1 MQNVI
6 IIFTFKCKYKALEG
20 RNPQNQAKSK
30 LPSVSQ
36 TVPTVN
42 NITSYHNIT
51 RSKVELYLESVLG
64 QTELSAYQLAVSVWI
79 YVKNCLLPIEVY

>member
-6 IIFTFKCKYKALEG
+6 IIFTFKCKYEALEG
-20 RNPQNQAKSK
+20 RKNQAKSK

-42 NITSYHNIT
+42 NIISYHNIT